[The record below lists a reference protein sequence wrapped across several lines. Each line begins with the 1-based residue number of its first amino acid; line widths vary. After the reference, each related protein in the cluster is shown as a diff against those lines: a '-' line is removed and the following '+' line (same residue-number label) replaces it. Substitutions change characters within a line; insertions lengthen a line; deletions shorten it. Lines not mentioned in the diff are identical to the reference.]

1 MLHLNNLSY
10 IRMFSGRYNL
20 TPWNATRGPWS
31 FVHVQLVPR
40 IDRYL
45 DHEQVLPFR
54 QLPELVCTGSP
65 SSMICFILISF
76 SSEGFLYMKL

>member
-10 IRMFSGRYNL
+10 IRMFSGRYNS

-31 FVHVQLVPR
+31 FGKPRASHVQLVPR
-40 IDRYL
+40 IDRFL

-65 SSMICFILISF
+65 GSRFVLF
-76 SSEGFLYMKL
+76 